1 MQNKQRDGN
10 LIYLIIGILGSVIFI
25 FVGYLVSGILG
36 YILEKNYDFLTAF
49 CMIAEQP
56 FANYFNNI
64 TPVTMIL
71 GFILFEGIYFG
82 IFLRKKKQP
91 EAAEDLFVP
100 DIVDVA
106 DRAGLDN
113 IDEEELFK
121 NIVKVAT
128 ESIDEQLDES
138 GYVSPNESD
147 EAEGASNSESV
158 VEEKEKELSFSDE
171 IVTELLEDYNLA
183 QIKSM
188 LALKAYIEIE
198 DAGLLK
204 RMFKPSMSAED
215 ILSYISLFYD

>member
-1 MQNKQRDGN
+1 MQNKQRYGN

-147 EAEGASNSESV
+147 EAEGASNSENV
-158 VEEKEKELSFSDE
+158 VEEKELSFSDE